1 MKQAVAV
8 LADRVVETVAPFGD
22 ETRTATPGAGH
33 DAAFCDGRRD
43 RARGRLGALALGL
56 SAVLLG
62 VFPLVR
68 PFFRLDVFAP
78 EATLAAASS
87 SVASVE
93 WLIAHLMAL
102 SGFVLLLGAFP
113 ALYAHLAAEGDAS
126 PLFRALTLSVLG
138 VALILPML
146 GVETYAIPTIGQ
158 IYLDGQPGIA
168 PIVGLIYRGLGTLIM
183 LLGLLALAIGVFI
196 FAAVVWRRD
205 TLPRWATIVW
215 AAGLAAWLPLLPRPI
230 RVIDGLL
237 IGVGGVRLAWALW
250 RRS

>member
-22 ETRTATPGAGH
+22 ETRTAIPGAGH

-102 SGFVLLLGAFP
+102 TGFVLLLGAFP
-113 ALYAHLAAEGDAS
+113 ALYAHLAVEGDAS
-126 PLFRALTLSVLG
+126 PLFRALALSVLG

-168 PIVGLIYRGLGTLIM
+168 PIVGLIYRELGTLIM
-183 LLGLLALAIGVFI
+183 LLGLLALAIG
-196 FAAVVWRRD
+196 D